1 MNIFIVILN
10 FIKAYW
16 VQIIFCS
23 GVVGGFI
30 TFASAVIEATKC
42 TLRNDI
48 LAIYDKCKES
58 KKITKYQLQAIL
70 YSYKIYKR
78 LKGNSFVDE
87 IVEIIKHY
95 EIID

>member
-1 MNIFIVILN
+1 MNIFILILN
-10 FIKAYW
+10 FIKSYW

-23 GVVGGFI
+23 GIVGGFI
-30 TFASAVIEATKC
+30 GFASAIIEATKC

-48 LAIYDKCKES
+48 LAIYDKCKE
-58 KKITKYQLQAIL
+58 KKQITKYQLQAIL
-70 YSYKIYKR
+70 HSYKIYKR

>member
-1 MNIFIVILN
+1 MNIFISILN
-10 FIKAYW
+10 FIKTYW
-16 VQIIFCS
+16 VQIIFC
-23 GVVGGFI
+23 GGMVGGF
-30 TFASAVIEATKC
+30 FSFSSALIEATKC

-48 LAIYDKCKES
+48 LAIYDKCKENH
-58 KKITKYQLQAIL
+58 KITKYQLQAIL